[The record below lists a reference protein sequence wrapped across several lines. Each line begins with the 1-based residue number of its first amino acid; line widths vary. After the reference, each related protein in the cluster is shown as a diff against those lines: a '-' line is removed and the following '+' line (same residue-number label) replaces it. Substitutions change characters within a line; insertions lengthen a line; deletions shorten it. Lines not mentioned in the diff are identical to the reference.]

1 MNVFMQRSRCN
12 ASSVRPELGNQPQK
26 GGCVMKRVLTFAAIA
41 AISVSA
47 YAQTFLFETGVSVNS
62 TNLADVIWGDGNP
75 NTVEVSAG
83 PSDTVYLWFRAR
95 IEHTST
101 VRWGIINMFFD
112 LTRQIGGAD
121 YRPFFDV
128 VEGSEATQ
136 SLGSGYTWQTA
147 YTAGSS
153 ANGGQ
158 NDIYANSVRPDDA
171 DFPFVTDTGAAFKL
185 LTPRSSP
192 VQSVWARIQI
202 NVLAAAVGGRYELG
216 LNPIAGKN
224 ADEPHVFGQ
233 GGQIGAEGVTVR
245 TNFGTQLTP
254 ADQYGIRRSVTIFVP
269 EPASMIALGSGLV
282 GLLALRRRRSN

>member
-1 MNVFMQRSRCN
+1 M
-12 ASSVRPELGNQPQK
+12 
-26 GGCVMKRVLTFAAIA
+26 
-41 AISVSA
+41 
-47 YAQTFLFETGVSVNS
+47 FL
-62 TNLADVIWGDGNP
+62 
-75 NTVEVSAG
+75 
-83 PSDTVYLWFRAR
+83 
-95 IEHTST
+95 
-101 VRWGIINMFFD
+101 D
-112 LTRQIGGAD
+112 LTRQAGGAD

-136 SLGSGYTWQTA
+136 LLGSGYIWQTA

-153 ANGGQ
+153 ANGGA
-158 NDIYANSVRPDDA
+158 NDIYANSVNPDD
-171 DFPFVTDTGAAFKL
+171 DSFPFVTDTGAAFKL
-185 LTPRSSP
+185 LTTRSSP

-202 NVLAAAVGGRYELG
+202 NVLAAAIGGRYELS

-254 ADQYGIRRSVTIFVP
+254 ADQYGIRRGVTIFVP

>member
-1 MNVFMQRSRCN
+1 
-12 ASSVRPELGNQPQK
+12 
-26 GGCVMKRVLTFAAIA
+26 MKRVLTFAAIA

-47 YAQTFLFETGVSVNS
+47 YAQTFLFETGVSVNIDDI
-62 TNLADVIWGDGNP
+62 NAVIWGDGNP

-83 PSDTVYLWFRAR
+83 PNDTVYLWFRAS
-95 IEHTST
+95 IQHTSS

-112 LTRQIGGAD
+112 LTRQAGGAD
-121 YRPFFDV
+121 YRQFFDV
-128 VEGSEATQ
+128 VEGTEATQ
-136 SLGSGYTWQTA
+136 ALGSGYTWQTT

-153 ANGGQ
+153 ANGGA
-158 NDIYANSVRPDDA
+158 NDIYANSVYPDNSN
-171 DFPFVTDTGAAFKL
+171 FPFVTDTGAAFKL
-185 LTPRSSP
+185 LTPRNPP

-202 NVLAAAVGGRYELG
+202 NVLPAAVGGIYELG

-224 ADEPHVFGQ
+224 ADAPHAFGQ

-245 TNFGTQLTP
+245 TNFGTQLQP

>member
-1 MNVFMQRSRCN
+1 
-12 ASSVRPELGNQPQK
+12 
-26 GGCVMKRVLTFAAIA
+26 MKRVLIFAAIA

-62 TNLADVIWGDGNP
+62 TNLADVIWGDGNAA
-75 NTVEVSAG
+75 TVDVSAG
-83 PSDTVYLWFRAR
+83 PSDTVYLWFRAS
-95 IEHTST
+95 IQHTSP

-112 LTRQIGGAD
+112 LTRQAGGAD
-121 YRPFFDV
+121 YRQFFDV
-128 VEGSEATQ
+128 VEGTEATQ
-136 SLGSGYTWQTA
+136 ALGSGYTWQTT

-153 ANGGQ
+153 ANGGA
-158 NDIYANSVRPDDA
+158 NDIYANSVYPDNSN
-171 DFPFVTDTGAAFKL
+171 FPFVTDTGAAFKL
-185 LTPRSSP
+185 LTPRNPP

-202 NVLAAAVGGRYELG
+202 NVLPAAVGGIYELG

-224 ADEPHVFGQ
+224 ADAPHAFGQ

-245 TNFGTQLTP
+245 TNFGTQLQP

>member
-1 MNVFMQRSRCN
+1 
-12 ASSVRPELGNQPQK
+12 
-26 GGCVMKRVLTFAAIA
+26 MKRVLTFAAIA

-47 YAQTFLFETGVSVNS
+47 YAQTYLFETGVSVNS

-75 NTVEVSAG
+75 NTVEASAG
-83 PSDTVYLWFRAR
+83 PNDRVYLWFRAS
-95 IEHTST
+95 IQHTSS
-101 VRWGIINMFFD
+101 VRWSVLNLFFD
-112 LTRQIGGAD
+112 LTRQVGGAD

-153 ANGGQ
+153 ANGGA
-158 NDIYANSVRPDDA
+158 NDIYANSVNPDNDN
-171 DFPFVTDTGAAFKL
+171 FPFVTDTGAAFKL
-185 LTPRSSP
+185 LTTRTSP
-192 VQSVWARIQI
+192 VQSVWARIEI
-202 NVLAAAVGGRYELG
+202 NVLAAAVGGRYELC

-224 ADEPHVFGQ
+224 ADAPHSFGA

-245 TNFGTQLTP
+245 TNFGIVGQP
-254 ADQYGIRRSVTIFVP
+254 DQYGIRRCVTIFVP